1 MSILDVDNDNPKLFD
16 LKVDEK
22 PTFIIV
28 KAEWCGHCKRLLP
41 ELEKLHDKIKD
52 ENIDANIMKI
62 DDTVMPKIESN
73 YLKNVVGYPTIR
85 FLNNGNIKDYE
96 GEHNADAMLDFC
108 MKQLKLHNK
117 MSGGKKSKKVRKSRK
132 AKKSKKINKMRKNK
146 KSKKVRKSR
155 KAKKSKKINKMKKK
169 KKSRKIKKSRK

>member
-1 MSILDVDNDNPKLFD
+1 MSILNVDNNNPKLFD

-28 KAEWCGHCKRLLP
+28 KAEWCGHCKKLIP
-41 ELEKLHDKIKD
+41 ELKRLHDKIK
-52 ENIDANIMKI
+52 EEKIDANIMKI
-62 DDTVMPKIESN
+62 DETAMPKLESY

-108 MKQLKLHNK
+108 MEQLKLNNK
-117 MSGGKKSKKVRKSRK
+117 MSGGKKVRKSRK
-132 AKKSKKINKMRKNK
+132 S
-146 KSKKVRKSR
+146 RKSR
-155 KAKKSKKINKMKKK
+155 KV
-169 KKSRKIKKSRK
+169 RK